1 MIRYFILFMV
11 LVSSMFIHA
20 QSVTDCKDW
29 KVSSP
34 ITLQLPVF
42 AEKGSVDGRVF
53 DRVGLLTNTK
63 VTNTGA
69 ISPIK
74 QDDSFTIPG
83 VNSKNQLVELNGY
96 ISVSQWVEAK
106 ITIQSNGIY
115 EVYIDEEKSKTVSK
129 PNEETSIY
137 LKLQTG
143 KHQITIKALSIDD
156 TLTFHASY
164 AVEEQLS
171 GAISW
176 SVDAQRTMNIH
187 DILDGTRVQNL
198 KISHSGNYA
207 LVQMTDVIKG
217 TGKKHTITQIINL
230 SEKKVILN
238 VRDLA
243 YNLSWLPK
251 SDRLSYL
258 IKKDNT
264 TCLYVYDLKSGKEE
278 CISENVKGMY
288 VSQWSP
294 NEDFVVLSKTIKADI
309 TGDLKRIFGNDDR
322 LPYFRNRINLYLL
335 NIENGLIQALT
346 AGNLSADLNDI
357 KPDGSKIL
365 FSTTKMDYQSTPFYR
380 QNMYELNLK
389 TFKLD
394 TLWKDEL
401 YGCSCKYAPNGQKLL
416 AIGSA
421 KAYGDLGLKIT
432 NEHLSNSFDNQLY
445 IYDLVKKKATV
456 LTKDFKPSIND
467 AKWMDNNTIYTQVTE
482 GDCVNLY
489 ACDVAKNTF
498 SRIDLPVEVL
508 TQLDF
513 AIDKQVAIFKGT
525 SISTPE
531 KVYTVNLENRKS
543 TELEFPKEETYRD
556 VAFGE
561 SEKWTFENKNGL
573 TIDGRVYYPVNYNP
587 SKKYPLIVYYYGG
600 TSPTSRSFGGRYPK
614 NIWAANGYMVYVLQ
628 PSGATGYG
636 QNFSALHVNGWGRDA
651 IDDIIDGTKA
661 FLKSHL
667 TADAENVGC
676 IGASYGGFT
685 TMMLQ
690 TRTDIFKTAIAHA
703 GISDISSYWGEG
715 YWGYSYSSSAATGS
729 YPWNRKDI
737 YVENSPLF
745 NADKFQN
752 SILLLHGTSD
762 TNVPVGESLQYY
774 AALKILGKDVE
785 MILIDGENHHILDY
799 KKRIKWNDTIIAWF
813 DKVLKDQSGQWNDM
827 FPEKKL

>member
-1 MIRYFILFMV
+1 MV
-11 LVSSMFIHA
+11 LASSMFIQA
-20 QSVTDCKDW
+20 QRVTDCKEW
-29 KVSSP
+29 KISTP
-34 ITLQLPVF
+34 IQLRLPVF
-42 AEKGSVDGRVF
+42 AEKGSVDGKVF
-53 DRVGLLTNTK
+53 DLAKLLKNTK
-63 VTNTGA
+63 VNDASAG
-69 ISPIK
+69 SSIK
-74 QDDSFTIPG
+74 QDDSFTIPW
-83 VNSKNQLVELNGY
+83 VSSKNQLVELKGY
-96 ISVSQWVEAK
+96 ISVPQWVEAK
-106 ITIQSNGIY
+106 IKIKSNGIY
-115 EVYIDEEKSKTVSK
+115 EVYIDEEISKTVSK
-129 PNEETSIY
+129 PNEETNIDV
-137 LKLQTG
+137 KLQTG
-143 KHQITIKALSIDD
+143 KHQITIKTLSIED
-156 TLTFHASY
+156 TLTLHASY

-171 GAISW
+171 GSISW
-176 SVDAQRTMNIH
+176 SGDAQRTMTIH
-187 DILDGTRVQNL
+187 DLLDGTSVQNL

-207 LVQMTDVIKG
+207 LVQMTEVIKG

-243 YNLSWLPK
+243 YNLNWLPK

-264 TCLYVYDLKSGKEE
+264 TCLYVYDLESGKEE
-278 CISENVKGMY
+278 CISENIEEMY

-294 NEDFVVLSKTIKADI
+294 NEDFVVLSKTIKADK
-309 TGDLKRIFGNDDR
+309 TGDLKRVFGNDDR

-335 NIENGLIQALT
+335 NTENGLIQALT
-346 AGNLSADLNDI
+346 AGNFSADLNDI

-421 KAYGDLGLKIT
+421 KAYGDLGLNIT

-456 LTKDFKPSIND
+456 LNKDFKPSING

-482 GDCVNLY
+482 GDCVSLY
-489 ACDVAKNTF
+489 VCDVAKSTF
-498 SRIDLPVEVL
+498 SKIDLPVEVL
-508 TQLDF
+508 NQIDF
-513 AIDKQVAIFKGT
+513 AVDKQVAIFKGT

-531 KVYTVNLENRKS
+531 KVYTVNLKNRKS
-543 TELEFPKEETYRD
+543 TKLEFPKEETYRN

-561 SEKWTFENKNGL
+561 SEKWTFENKSGL

-614 NIWAANGYMVYVLQ
+614 NIWAANGYIVYVLQ

-636 QNFSALHVNGWGRDA
+636 QNFSALHVNGWGKDA

-661 FLKSHL
+661 FLKIHP
-667 TADAENVGC
+667 TADAKNVGC

-715 YWGYSYSSSAATGS
+715 YWGYSYSSAAATGS

-737 YVENSPLF
+737 YVDNSPLF

-785 MILIDGENHHILDY
+785 MILIDGEDHHILDY
-799 KKRIKWNDTIIAWF
+799 QKRIKWNDTIIAWF
-813 DKVLKDQSGQWNDM
+813 DKVLKDQSGQWNHMYPD
-827 FPEKKL
+827 KNL